1 MSYVYRCVRTVTRN
15 DEDEEGD
22 LNGSVCHMYIGVC
35 AR

>member
-15 DEDEEGD
+15 DEEGD